1 MPAPASLPGQHSGVR
16 AQLLGEARETEFLV
30 PVPQSP

>member
-1 MPAPASLPGQHSGVR
+1 MPAPASLPGPHSGVR